1 MEVTTR
7 VSGSPTPS
15 GPGGRARVDGKFL
28 EVGGRRIWIKG
39 VAYGT
44 FAPDSEGAQFPS
56 KARIAQDF
64 ALMAAAGINT
74 VRTYTPP
81 SPALLDEAL
90 RHGLGVMVGLAWP
103 QHIPFLD
110 DSKLTRRIKR
120 DAVTTVRGLAE
131 HPAAVLFALGN
142 EIPAGIVRW
151 HGHRRIERFLRE
163 LYQDVKAAAPDSLL
177 TYVNFPPTEHLE
189 LDAFDVFAYNVY
201 LHRETELRGYLAR
214 LQHLAGTR
222 PLLLAEAGGDSL
234 REGLEGQACI
244 TATHLRTAFAEGAC
258 GAVAYSWTDEWWRG
272 GRAVDDWNFGLVDE
286 ARQRKPALAAV
297 QEVFASAPFPSSE
310 RATWPRVSV
319 VVCAYDAADTLAD
332 CLTSLDALTYPD
344 VEVIVVDDGSSDATG
359 DIARGYSDVRV
370 IEVPNGGLSAARN
383 AGLAAATGEIIAYT
397 DADVRVDPDWLT
409 YLVQP
414 LLTSDVAGVG
424 GPNVVPAD
432 DPWVSQ
438 CVARAPGGPIHVML
452 DDRIAEH
459 VPGCNMAFR
468 RDALLAADGFNPVYV
483 RAGDD
488 VDICWRLQAKKLDI
502 GFAPSA
508 LVWHHHRASVRAYW
522 RQQVGYGEGE
532 AWLDAHHPEKFLGG
546 QMVWRGRIYGPLPF
560 IGTVAERRV
569 NTGVWGTAAF
579 PSIYST
585 QSHRW
590 HYLPHSP
597 GWMAASFV
605 LLLIGVFGPLAGMD
619 AAWLPLIAG
628 ILGGTITVA
637 RCARCGWRANL
648 DGLPAIGRWSMRQS
662 RFLYRGLIA
671 WLHLLQPL
679 ARFRGRL
686 RGLSRPRAVAPKH
699 VTRHPWKSPVPTLR
713 DVVASARLV
722 TRTGSERSFWSESWA
737 SHTTLLTELVGVLRA
752 SRPAQIV
759 DVDAGWRPDRDFS
772 LAIGRWG
779 WLHVRTLVEEHE
791 HGACLLR
798 IRARLRPSFVGTLQG
813 VTLAVLVAGGMSAS
827 IFIYDLSV
835 TVLVA
840 AAAIVAIGARAAW
853 QAMRAT
859 AVLDRAV
866 TRVSTA
872 AGLLKL
878 PVSTTVEPTVEP
890 TVKPAAEPTSGAE
903 PTSVAEST
911 STAEPMVEATTE
923 PTAEPMVEF
932 AEEPRV
938 EPTPRRSAETT
949 VSDFIG

>member
-1 MEVTTR
+1 MEVR
-7 VSGSPTPS
+7 
-15 GPGGRARVDGKFL
+15 GRPHVDGKFL
-28 EVGGRRIWIKG
+28 EIGGRRVLIKG

-56 KARIAQDF
+56 AERVEQDF
-64 ALMAAAGINT
+64 ALMASVGINT

-81 SPALLDEAL
+81 SPMLLDAAL
-90 RHGLGVMVGLAWP
+90 RHGLHMMVGLAWP

-110 DSKLTRRIKR
+110 DRRLTRRIR
-120 DAVTTVRGLAE
+120 HDAVTTVRRIAE
-131 HPAAVLFALGN
+131 HPAALLFALGN

-151 HGHRRIERFLRE
+151 HGHRRIEQFLRD
-163 LYQDVKAAAPDSLL
+163 LYEDVKAAAPDSLL

-214 LQHLAGTR
+214 LQHLAGDR

-244 TATHLRTAFAEGAC
+244 TATHIRTAFAEGAC

-272 GRAVDDWNFGLVDE
+272 GRTVDDWAFGLVDE

-297 QEVFASAPFPSSE
+297 QEVFASAPFPPSA
-310 RATWPRVSV
+310 RAQWPRVSV
-319 VVCAYDAADTLAD
+319 VVCAYDAADTMSECLA
-332 CLTSLDALTYPD
+332 SLDALTYPD
-344 VEVIVVDDGSSDATG
+344 VEIIVVNDGSRDATG
-359 DIARGYSDVRV
+359 DIAKGHSGVRV
-370 IEVPNGGLSAARN
+370 VDLQNGGLSAARN
-383 AGLAAATGEIIAYT
+383 AGLAAASSEIIAYT

-414 LLTSDVAGVG
+414 LLTSDLAGVG
-424 GPNVVPAD
+424 GPNVVPPD

-468 RDALLAADGFNPVYV
+468 RDALLAVDGFNPVYV

-488 VDICWRLQAKKLDI
+488 VDICWRLQAKRLQI

-508 LVWHHHRASVRAYW
+508 LVWHHRRASVRAYW
-522 RQQVGYGEGE
+522 QQQVGYGEGE

-546 QMVWRGRIYGPLPF
+546 QMVWRGRIYSPLPF
-560 IGTVAERRV
+560 LRTAAERRV

-579 PSIYST
+579 PSVYST
-585 QSHRW
+585 QAHRW

-597 GWMAASFV
+597 AWIGASLV

-628 ILGGTITVA
+628 ILGGATTVA
-637 RCARCGWRANL
+637 QCTLCGWRSNL
-648 DGLPAIGRWSMRQS
+648 DGLPSIGRASMWQS

-686 RGLSRPRAVAPKH
+686 HGMSRPQAVVPKH
-699 VTRHPWKSPVPTLR
+699 MTRHPWKSPTPTLR
-713 DVVASARLV
+713 DIVGSARLL
-722 TRTGSERSFWSESWA
+722 THTGTERSFWGESWA

-759 DVDAGWRPDRDFS
+759 DVDEGWRPDRDLS

-791 HGACLLR
+791 HGACLFRL
-798 IRARLRPSFVGTLQG
+798 RARLRPSFVGTLRG
-813 VTLAVLVAGGMSAS
+813 ATLAVLVAGGMSAS
-827 IFIYDLSV
+827 MFIYDPSV
-835 TVLVA
+835 TLVVA
-840 AAAIVAIGARAAW
+840 AATIAVIGARAAW

-859 AVLDRAV
+859 AVLDQAV
-866 TRVSTA
+866 TRVTTA
-872 AGLLKL
+872 AGLVRL
-878 PVSTTVEPTVEP
+878 PVSPTLEPEAEATAGAGVEPTVE
-890 TVKPAAEPTSGAE
+890 AGAKH
-903 PTSVAEST
+903 AGG
-911 STAEPMVEATTE
+911 
-923 PTAEPMVEF
+923 PTAPSPVRH
-932 AEEPRV
+932 RV
-938 EPTPRRSAETT
+938 EPKPRRSAKTT
-949 VSDFIG
+949 VSDFIR

>member
-1 MEVTTR
+1 MEDTTR
-7 VSGSPTPS
+7 VIGSHTPS
-15 GPGGRARVDGKFL
+15 VPAGRVRVDGKFL
-28 EVGGRRIWIKG
+28 EVDGRRVWIKG

-56 KARIAQDF
+56 KERIAQDF
-64 ALMAAAGINT
+64 TLMAAAGINT

-81 SPALLDEAL
+81 SSALLDEAL

-110 DSKLTRRIKR
+110 DRRLTRRIKY
-120 DAVTTVRGLAE
+120 DAVTTVRRLAE
-131 HPAAVLFALGN
+131 HPATLLFALGN
-142 EIPAGIVRW
+142 EIPTGIVRW

-163 LYQDVKAAAPDSLL
+163 LYQDVKAAAPNSLL

-214 LQHLAGTR
+214 LQHLAGIR

-234 REGLEGQACI
+234 REGLKGQAYI

-258 GAVAYSWTDEWWRG
+258 GAVAYTWTDEWWRG
-272 GRAVDDWNFGLVDE
+272 GRTVDDWNFGLVDE
-286 ARQRKPALAAV
+286 ERHRKPALAAV

-319 VVCAYDAADTLAD
+319 VVCAYNAADTLAD
-332 CLTSLDALTYPD
+332 CLTSLDELIYPD
-344 VEVIVVDDGSSDATG
+344 VEVIVVDDGSRDATG
-359 DIARGYSDVRV
+359 DIARGYSGVRV

-383 AGLAAATGEIIAYT
+383 VGLAAATGEIIAYT

-459 VPGCNMAFR
+459 VPGCNMAFK
-468 RDALLAADGFNPVYV
+468 RDVLLAADGFNPVYV

-508 LVWHHHRASVRAYW
+508 LVWHHRRASVREYW

-546 QMVWRGRIYGPLPF
+546 QMVWRGRIYGPLAF
-560 IGTVAERRV
+560 QGTVAERRV

-597 GWMAASFV
+597 GWMATSFV

-628 ILGGTITVA
+628 ILGGTVTVA
-637 RCARCGWRANL
+637 QCARYGWHANL

-662 RFLYRGLIA
+662 SFLYRGLIA
-671 WLHLLQPL
+671 WLHVLQPL

-686 RGLSRPRAVAPKH
+686 RGLSRPRAVALKH
-699 VTRHPWKSPVPTLR
+699 VTRHPWKSPMPTLR
-713 DVVASARLV
+713 DVVASMRLV
-722 TRTGSERSFWSESWA
+722 TRTGTEHSFWSESWA

-752 SRPAQIV
+752 SRPTQIV

-791 HGACLLR
+791 HGACLFR
-798 IRARLRPSFVGTLQG
+798 MRARLRPSFVGTLQG
-813 VTLAVLVAGGMSAS
+813 VTLAVLMAGGMSAS

-840 AAAIVAIGARAAW
+840 AISMAAIGVRAAW
-853 QAMRAT
+853 QTMRAT

-878 PVSTTVEPTVEP
+878 PVSTTVETM
-890 TVKPAAEPTSGAE
+890 VKPAAGS
-903 PTSVAEST
+903 
-911 STAEPMVEATTE
+911 
-923 PTAEPMVEF
+923 MVEF
-932 AEEPRV
+932 AVEPRV

>member
-1 MEVTTR
+1 VEVTTR
-7 VSGSPTPS
+7 VSSSPTPS
-15 GPGGRARVDGKFL
+15 GPGARSRVDGKFL
-28 EVGGRRIWIKG
+28 EVDGHRIWIKG

-44 FAPDSEGAQFPS
+44 FAPDSAGAQFPS

-81 SPALLDEAL
+81 SPALLDEAF

-103 QHIPFLD
+103 QHTPFLD
-110 DSKLTRRIKR
+110 DNKLTRRIKR

-131 HPAAVLFALGN
+131 HPAALLFALGN

-272 GRAVDDWNFGLVDE
+272 GRAVNDWNFGLVDE

-332 CLTSLDALTYPD
+332 CLTSVDALTYPD
-344 VEVIVVDDGSSDATG
+344 VEVIVVDDGSRDATG
-359 DIARGYSDVRV
+359 DIARGYSGVRV

-383 AGLAAATGEIIAYT
+383 AGLATATGEIIAYT

-468 RDALLAADGFNPVYV
+468 RDALLVADGFNPVYV

-560 IGTVAERRV
+560 QGAVAERRV

-590 HYLPHSP
+590 HHLPHSP

-628 ILGGTITVA
+628 ILGGTITVT

-671 WLHLLQPL
+671 WLHVLQPL

-699 VTRHPWKSPVPTLR
+699 VTRHPWKSPMPTLR

-722 TRTGSERSFWSESWA
+722 TRSSTERSFWSESWA
-737 SHTTLLTELVGVLRA
+737 SHTRLLTELVGILRA

-759 DVDAGWRPDRDFS
+759 NVDAGWRPDRDFS

-791 HGACLLR
+791 HGACLFR

-840 AAAIVAIGARAAW
+840 AVAIAAIGARAAW

-878 PVSTTVEPTVEP
+878 PVSTTVEPTV
-890 TVKPAAEPTSGAE
+890 KPAAKPTSGAE
-903 PTSVAEST
+903 PTFV
-911 STAEPMVEATTE
+911 AEPMST
-923 PTAEPMVEF
+923 
-932 AEEPRV
+932 V
-938 EPTPRRSAETT
+938 EPPPRRSAETT

>member
-1 MEVTTR
+1 MEAKL
-7 VSGSPTPS
+7 PP
-15 GPGGRARVDGKFL
+15 RVDGKFL
-28 EVGGRRIWIKG
+28 EVDGRRVLIKG

-44 FAPDSEGAQFPS
+44 FAPDGEGAQFP
-56 KARIAQDF
+56 AAERIEQDF

-81 SPALLDEAL
+81 PPALLDAAL
-90 RHGLGVMVGLAWP
+90 RHGLRMMIGLAWP

-110 DSKLTRRIKR
+110 DRRLTRQIRC
-120 DAVTTVRGLAE
+120 DATADVRRMAA
-131 HPAAVLFALGN
+131 HPAALLFALGN

-163 LYQDVKAAAPDSLL
+163 LYEDVKTAAPDSLL

-214 LQHLAGTR
+214 LQHLAGSR

-234 REGLEGQACI
+234 REGLDGQASI

-272 GRAVDDWNFGLVDE
+272 GRAVDDWAFGLVDE
-286 ARQRKPALAAV
+286 ARQAKPALAAV
-297 QEVFASAPFPSSE
+297 QQVFASAPFPSCE

-319 VVCAYDAADTLAD
+319 VVCAYNAADTIAE
-332 CLTSLDALTYPD
+332 CLTSLSELTYPD
-344 VEVIVVDDGSSDATG
+344 TEVIVVDDGSIDTTG
-359 DIARGYSDVRV
+359 DIARGYSGVRV
-370 IEVPNGGLSAARN
+370 IELPNGGLSAARN
-383 AGLAAATGEIIAYT
+383 AGLAAATGEIVAYT

-414 LLTSDVAGVG
+414 LLASDVVGVG

-468 RDALLAADGFNPVYV
+468 RDALLSVDGFNPVYV

-488 VDICWRLQAKKLDI
+488 VDICWRLQAKKLEI

-508 LVWHHHRASVRAYW
+508 LVWHHRRASVRAFW
-522 RQQVGYGEGE
+522 GQQVGYGEGE

-546 QMVWRGRIYGPLPF
+546 QMLWRGRIYSPLPF
-560 IGTVAERRV
+560 LRTAAARRV

-579 PSIYST
+579 PSVYST
-585 QSHRW
+585 QSHGW

-597 GWMAASFV
+597 VWMGVSLI

-628 ILGGTITVA
+628 IMGWVLTIT
-637 RCARCGWRANL
+637 RCALCGWRSSL
-648 DGLPAIGRWSMRQS
+648 DGLPAIGRWSGRQS
-662 RFLYRGLIA
+662 RFLYRALIA

-686 RGLSRPRAVAPKH
+686 LGLSGPAAVAPKH
-699 VTRHPWKSPVPTLR
+699 MTRHPWKSSMPAFG
-713 DVVASARLV
+713 DVISAARLV
-722 TRTGSERSFWSESWA
+722 ARAGTERTFWSESDV
-737 SHTTLLTELVGVLRA
+737 SHTMLLTELVGVLRA

-759 DVDAGWRPDRDFS
+759 DVDDGWRPDRDLS

-791 HGACLLR
+791 HGATLFR
-798 IRARLRPSFVGTLQG
+798 VRARLRPSLVGTLRG
-813 VTLAVLVAGGMSAS
+813 VTSAVLVAGGMSAS
-827 IFIYDLSV
+827 MFLYEPSV
-835 TVLVA
+835 TLLVS
-840 AAAIVAIGARAAW
+840 AAAIAGVCARAAW
-853 QAMRAT
+853 QVIRGA
-859 AVLDRAV
+859 AVLEQAV
-866 TRVSTA
+866 NRVSYA
-872 AGLLKL
+872 AGLLRL
-878 PVSTTVEPTVEP
+878 PIST
-890 TVKPAAEPTSGAE
+890 PADSKVVPS
-903 PTSVAEST
+903 
-911 STAEPMVEATTE
+911 
-923 PTAEPMVEF
+923 
-932 AEEPRV
+932 
-938 EPTPRRSAETT
+938 RRPSAETV
-949 VSDFIG
+949 VSEFGD